1 MLKCYLSFQLKFFQ
15 GSLSHFVHVRLTY
28 TRRHCE
34 RKRSNPGKRSRNR
47 VRDDRF
53 LHILPATCHRGRR
66 KPVRDLW
73 IASSQNIGLD
83 YSGCRRSNV
92 RFQLTGW
99 GTSCHGALPKIR
111 PRNDV
116 KCAALSLAA
125 LKDFVCKANET
136 YVHLVEAMPQAAQKS
151 FACFFFCLLLQ
162 LRALLETCKMA
173 SLFHSV
179 VNGSLF
185 LLGCSRITSSRAL
198 PFGNALHSTL
208 TIRFFPRNKKEKVNN
223 EYITYVCVR

>member
-1 MLKCYLSFQLKFFQ
+1 MKKIAQQ
-15 GSLSHFVHVRLTY
+15 
-28 TRRHCE
+28 
-34 RKRSNPGKRSRNR
+34 

-53 LHILPATCHRGRR
+53 SYILPATCHRGRR
-66 KPVRDLW
+66 SLSA
-73 IASSQNIGLD
+73 IYGLL
-83 YSGCRRSNV
+83 RRV
-92 RFQLTGW
+92 
-99 GTSCHGALPKIR
+99 A
-111 PRNDV
+111 PRNDG

-125 LKDFVCKANET
+125 LKDFVCEANGM
-136 YVHLVEAMPQAAQKS
+136 YVHSVKAMPQAAQKS
-151 FACFFFCLLLQ
+151 FAGFSLCLLLQ

-208 TIRFFPRNKKEKVNN
+208 TIRFASQIKRKK
-223 EYITYVCVR
+223 

>member
-1 MLKCYLSFQLKFFQ
+1 MSISFLLVARQKKRNRRKKRKHANVPCISLTLNAKMLFELSAQI
-15 GSLSHFVHVRLTY
+15 LSRLTIALRARSPDLY
-28 TRRHCE
+28 QASLRA
-34 RKRSNPGKRSRNR
+34 KRSNPGKRSRNR

-185 LLGCSRITSSRAL
+185 LFASQLKRKS
-198 PFGNALHSTL
+198 
-208 TIRFFPRNKKEKVNN
+208 EQ
-223 EYITYVCVR
+223 